1 MSTCRCIRVYDQKGV
16 HFLSTC
22 VQRIHWIEKFREVF
36 DKTTQR
42 KRMGKFLR
50 LAIND
55 DYNLNMN
62 NVDIADQL
70 QYVEVT
76 DQIGG

>member
-1 MSTCRCIRVYDQKGV
+1 
-16 HFLSTC
+16 
-22 VQRIHWIEKFREVF
+22 
-36 DKTTQR
+36 
-42 KRMGKFLR
+42 MGKFLR